1 MKQFFLALSFLL
13 FLDLSAADLIQAG
26 SLKVSLIAPQ
36 KVEKVPMGSYLGTYT
51 YPSAH
56 RFTISAYVD
65 GFVSQIA
72 VKPYSTVKKGQTL
85 FVIKSP
91 KLLDLQSDY
100 IATLLELEF
109 YQKEI
114 DRLKP
119 LSEKG
124 VVASKRYTEAKN
136 KYDQLKASTV
146 FKRNLLKS
154 YGLSEK
160 QLNMVASEHKA
171 FPSLVITAPADSTVS
186 SLDVQLGTFILQGT
200 TLAKLVDTT
209 DCHFEIDLPWQLA
222 ASLKKGDM
230 LYSHD
235 STFSIFAM
243 SPEIDTTSQTRS
255 VDLHE
260 EKSCEARGG
269 ASVNITFY
277 RKTNAWM
284 VPSSA
289 VVGMKNGFAVFVAA
303 DGGYRSVPVKILA
316 QLEGKNFIEAPL
328 TESDRIA
335 VSSVLAL
342 KSAAEGLAE

>member
-1 MKQFFLALSFLL
+1 
-13 FLDLSAADLIQAG
+13 
-26 SLKVSLIAPQ
+26 
-36 KVEKVPMGSYLGTYT
+36 
-51 YPSAH
+51 
-56 RFTISAYVD
+56 
-65 GFVSQIA
+65 
-72 VKPYSTVKKGQTL
+72 
-85 FVIKSP
+85 SP

-136 KYDQLKASTV
+136 KYDQLQASTV
-146 FKRNLLKS
+146 FKHSLLKS
-154 YGLSEK
+154 YGLSEQ
-160 QLNMVASEHKA
+160 QLSVVASQHKA
-171 FPSLVITAPADSTVS
+171 YPSLVITAPADSTVS
-186 SLDVQLGTFILQGT
+186 SLDVQLGTFVLQGT

-222 ASLKKGDM
+222 ASLKKGDI
-230 LYSHD
+230 LYSQE

-303 DGGYRSVPVKILA
+303 DGGYRSVPVTVLA

-328 TESDRIA
+328 SDNDRIA

-342 KSAAEGLAE
+342 KSAAEGSAE